1 VVSYLSLDEL
11 KKMSERTRKA
21 MEKAAREL
29 EFMEAAR
36 LRDEYLAIEKLIA
49 ERKS

>member
-1 VVSYLSLDEL
+1 
-11 KKMSERTRKA
+11 

-36 LRDEYLAIEKLIA
+36 LRDEFMAIEKLIV
-49 ERKS
+49 ERNS